1 MPCTHYLAIHMTQ
14 KHSKNG
20 IRDKKASYH
29 LEQVDSNFITSAYG
43 KENAQDFVR
52 RMAENDKLLY
62 LNKEK
67 SEELALLPLQLRQ
80 DHPAPAFDCIIKR
93 MGGGVKDNLRPLRST
108 NNVFAGFVKAVFE
121 SQVSIL

>member
-1 MPCTHYLAIHMTQ
+1 MTQ
-14 KHSKNG
+14 KHSKNC

-52 RMAENDKLLY
+52 RMAEND
-62 LNKEK
+62 KEK